1 MKKISIIIL
10 LFITLSSCSFIFP
23 KIALKRS
30 GIFEAKSEL
39 FVIGNDQKKIIF
51 IPMHHI
57 GRKEFYDNVANKID
71 SLQKLNYTVFY
82 EGVNYGKDSLI
93 RIKNLMK
100 LRKIKG
106 FFPQE
111 NKGYIDTTTNII
123 AGKIKYK
130 GKYKLINQPSY
141 GKLKVDS
148 LTSIWADVSLTEL
161 ITDFEK
167 KNEKIILDKCDFSYS
182 LKNENFKCKKTKN
195 SLRKIFD
202 REYAFGYRDKSL
214 AETIAKS
221 EKKKILIIYGSRHF
235 WGFYFELKKIEKNF
249 RLKKYKTIAN
259 NV

>member
-1 MKKISIIIL
+1 MKRISVIL
-10 LFITLSSCSFIFP
+10 LLLITLTSCTLIFP

-30 GIFEAKSEL
+30 GVFETKSEL
-39 FVIGNDQKKIIF
+39 YLIENEQKKIIF
-51 IPMHHI
+51 IPIHHI
-57 GRKEFYDNVANKID
+57 GRKEFYDDIANKID
-71 SLQKLNYTVFY
+71 SLQKLSYTVFY
-82 EGVNYGKDSLI
+82 EGVNYGKNSVI
-93 RIKNLMK
+93 RRKNLMK

-111 NKGYIDTTTNII
+111 NKGYIDTITNII

-130 GKYKLINQPSY
+130 GKHKLINQPSY

-167 KNEKIILDKCDFSYS
+167 KNGKITLDKCDFSFS
-182 LKNENFKCKKTKN
+182 LKDEKFNCKKVKK

-214 AETIAKS
+214 AEKIAKS
-221 EKKKILIIYGSRHF
+221 DKKKILVIYGSRHF
-235 WGFYFELKKIEKNF
+235 WGLYFELKKLEKNF
-249 RLKKYKTIAN
+249 KLKKYKTIAN
-259 NV
+259 TV